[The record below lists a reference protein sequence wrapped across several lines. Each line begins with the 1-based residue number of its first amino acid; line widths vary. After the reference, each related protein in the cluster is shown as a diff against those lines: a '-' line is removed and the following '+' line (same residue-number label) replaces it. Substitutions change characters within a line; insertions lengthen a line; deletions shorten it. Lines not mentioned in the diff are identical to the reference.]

1 MRHSDSVALGVEAD
15 IARTP
20 KNRSLVTRLR
30 HRLGFDFDPTMLCT
44 GSMNITLHGAEG
56 VPRRLGRTLTPLAR
70 TRGNTGVAEMDGSQ

>member
-44 GSMNITLHGAEG
+44 GSMNITLHGADAKAISDTFNAF
-56 VPRRLGRTLTPLAR
+56 VIWIDHLRVLD
-70 TRGNTGVAEMDGSQ
+70 V